1 MRSESARRSNPC
13 ADLAIL
19 PDIRYIDARAVAA
32 TYNPQRAP
40 RYLRV
45 ASCQVLR
52 YGGSMKGQPAIEL
65 SDNDLTLLIE
75 ACQGQASRYA
85 QDADYERKPVIR
97 QALLAGAAELERL
110 AERLRAIIERNAR
123 EAPEDVVT
131 QDEQNSDLPSNVQRL
146 RPKGTTS

>member
-1 MRSESARRSNPC
+1 MR
-13 ADLAIL
+13 
-19 PDIRYIDARAVAA
+19 
-32 TYNPQRAP
+32 
-40 RYLRV
+40 
-45 ASCQVLR
+45 
-52 YGGSMKGQPAIEL
+52 GQPAIEL

-85 QDADYERKPVIR
+85 RDADYERKPVIR

-123 EAPEDVVT
+123 EVPEDVVT

-146 RPKGTTS
+146 RPKGATS